1 MKRMLTKISD
11 SLGQKEFDIYD
22 YAFEIQMPERVYI
35 FYTEKEIESKRW
47 VRVLSL
53 IVSMNQA
60 GIDIKRGGISPFDYE
75 KYLVSKQVLAKIERY
90 ETEENEEKKEEEVP
104 ADYRPVIRAGNFKP
118 QKTQKIVLD

>member
-75 KYLVSKQVLAKIERY
+75 KYLVSK
-90 ETEENEEKKEEEVP
+90 
-104 ADYRPVIRAGNFKP
+104 
-118 QKTQKIVLD
+118 